1 MRRVPLAL
9 GIAVL
14 ICVMAAGSAQAGPL
28 RVRSDPNDSTSN
40 LDIRKVITRLS
51 ATTMYLRLSSWDRFR
66 TLDMQETWQFAL
78 DTIGGHRFDRW
89 VNIYPTAR
97 GIKCDVGKGPH
108 GFTEVGRRPGTRP
121 DRRSAAC
128 HLPRGWFGHIHRAV
142 RFKAFVAY
150 YSSPS
155 AADDAPD
162 HGLYRWI

>member
-1 MRRVPLAL
+1 MRRTLLAL
-9 GIAVL
+9 GMAVL
-14 ICVMAAGSAQAGPL
+14 ICGTAAGSAQAGPL

-51 ATTMYLRLSSWDRFR
+51 RTTIYLRLGSWDRFR
-66 TLDMQETWQFAL
+66 TLDMHETWQFAL
-78 DTIGGHRFDRW
+78 DTVGGHRFDRW

-128 HLPRGWFGHIHRAV
+128 RLPRGWFGRIRRAV

-150 YSSPS
+150 YTSPS

>member
-1 MRRVPLAL
+1 MRRF
-9 GIAVL
+9 VL
-14 ICVMAAGSAQAGPL
+14 VVVVGLLVFGSAAGPAEAGPL
-28 RVRSDPNDSTSN
+28 RVRSDPNDSTSK

-51 ATTMYLRLSSWDRFR
+51 PTTMYLRLGSWDRFR
-66 TLDMQETWQFAL
+66 TLDMHETWQFAL
-78 DTIGGHRFDRW
+78 DTVGGHRFDRW

-128 HLPRGWFGHIHRAV
+128 RLPRGWFGRIRRAV

-150 YSSPS
+150 YTSPS